1 MLPVA
6 LSCVFFCTE
15 IKRAILVLVV
25 VSGTVCLT
33 LTASVPASVA
43 CLTDTNK

>member
-6 LSCVFFCTE
+6 LSCMFFCPE

-25 VSGTVCLT
+25 FSGIVCLA
-33 LTASVPASVA
+33 LSASVTSKCGLPH
-43 CLTDTNK
+43 